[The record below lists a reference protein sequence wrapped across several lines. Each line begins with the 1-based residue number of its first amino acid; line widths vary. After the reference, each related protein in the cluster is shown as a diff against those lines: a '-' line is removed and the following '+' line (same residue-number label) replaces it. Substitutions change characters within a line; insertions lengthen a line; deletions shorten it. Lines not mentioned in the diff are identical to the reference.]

1 MGERRLAYALY
12 VYRPRNG
19 HGSTAVEH
27 SIVTS
32 QALEKEMGE
41 RRLTFHRPCGIS
53 VLPKLD
59 VDGIVGG
66 TGARA
71 AKSHIVAKSVQ
82 PWQS

>member
-1 MGERRLAYALY
+1 MLKILLCL
-12 VYRPRNG
+12 N
-19 HGSTAVEH
+19 
-27 SIVTS
+27 

-66 TGARA
+66 TGARCRRHTPLLSLSTLA
-71 AKSHIVAKSVQ
+71 QLS
-82 PWQS
+82 

>member
-1 MGERRLAYALY
+1 MR
-12 VYRPRNG
+12 
-19 HGSTAVEH
+19 STGNCAVERL
-27 SIVTS
+27 

-66 TGARA
+66 TGARGA
-71 AKSHIVAKSVQ
+71 ASFC
-82 PWQS
+82 

>member
-1 MGERRLAYALY
+1 MPKILLRL
-12 VYRPRNG
+12 G
-19 HGSTAVEH
+19 
-27 SIVTS
+27 

-66 TGARA
+66 TGARWHVTCSCWA
-71 AKSHIVAKSVQ
+71 CQ
-82 PWQS
+82 P